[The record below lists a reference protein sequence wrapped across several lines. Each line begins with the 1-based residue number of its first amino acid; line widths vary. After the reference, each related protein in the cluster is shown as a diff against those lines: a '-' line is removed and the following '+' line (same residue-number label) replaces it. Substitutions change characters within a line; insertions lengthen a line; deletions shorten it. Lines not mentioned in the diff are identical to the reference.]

1 MDALFLVLFS
11 YLLGSVLFGDWIAK
25 SKGVDLRTVGSGNVG
40 ATNVGRAL
48 GKKYAV
54 FVFFLDMFKGL
65 FSMLLARLYFGLDT
79 WTTFFVGAFAVLGH
93 TYSAFNS
100 FRGGKGVATSF
111 GVLLG
116 VSPLIALLTLL
127 FWFFV
132 FKLKGYVSLASLSS
146 LAFASLLILFSEL
159 PFKIFLMALV
169 ISLLVTYR
177 HRDNISRLI
186 QGRELGFKGR

>member
-1 MDALFLVLFS
+1 MDALLLVLFS
-11 YLLGSVLFGDWIAK
+11 YLLGSVLFGDWIAR
-25 SKGVDLRTVGSGNVG
+25 SKGVDLRSVGSGNVG

-54 FVFFLDMFKGL
+54 LVFFLDMFKGL
-65 FSMLLARLYFGLDT
+65 FPMLLARLYFGLDT
-79 WTTFFVGAFAVLGH
+79 WTTFFVGLFAVLGH
-93 TYSAFNS
+93 TYSVFSS
-100 FRGGKGVATSF
+100 FKGGKGVATSF

-146 LAFASLLILFSEL
+146 LAFASLLLLLSGL
-159 PFKIFLMALV
+159 PFKVFLMALA
-169 ISLLVTYR
+169 ISLLVAYK

-186 QGRELGFKGR
+186 QGKELSFKG